1 MGVADFGIDSL
12 DIDIPVVDDDSD
24 ERLMLLSVIDE
35 LDYGVILL
43 TSQGDLV
50 VANDVARSHL
60 AQASIF
66 LLRGGRPVPAEPRD
80 ERRWRAMLM
89 LTTRDG
95 RSLDFF
101 GVAPAILTV
110 AVSPVR
116 YRTRTGMVANV
127 LVTFGKQTTC
137 QQISLTAFARSRGLT
152 STEARVL
159 ESLANGH
166 TPAETAREHR
176 VAISTI
182 RTHVRQVLS
191 KTGCTCLR
199 DLLCQV
205 SRLPPIRAK
214 IRPAQQ
220 HGDHHASR

>member
-1 MGVADFGIDSL
+1 MRVAEFGIDSL
-12 DIDIPVVDDDSD
+12 GIDFPVTDDDSH
-24 ERLMLLSVIDE
+24 ERAMLLSVIDE
-35 LDYGVILL
+35 FDYGVILL

-50 VANDVARSHL
+50 VANDMARWHL
-60 AQASIF
+60 AQASVF
-66 LLRGGRPVPAEPRD
+66 LLRNGRPVPAEPRD

-89 LTTRDG
+89 LTTKDG

-101 GVAPAILTV
+101 GIAPSILTV
-110 AVSPVR
+110 AVSPVG
-116 YRTRTGMVANV
+116 YRARAGMVANV
-127 LVTFGKQTTC
+127 LVTFGKQSVC
-137 QQISLTAFARSRGLT
+137 QQISLTAFAQSRGLT

-159 ESLANGH
+159 ESLAQGY
-166 TPAETAREHR
+166 TPQETAKEHG

-205 SRLPPIRAK
+205 SRLPPIRSK
-214 IRPAQQ
+214 IRSVQL
-220 HGDHHASR
+220 HGDRHASL